1 MNKHRSLLLVSLFL
15 LVALACQAPA
25 TAAQT
30 RPAPEVATTLPSGAL
45 IFEDNFSDATSGWDR
60 RAAAEGIM
68 DYSLEGFRILVNAP
82 QTNFWSSTPRD
93 LKNVR
98 VEVDEGKL
106 NGPDEN
112 RAGLICRYAKNSYYF
127 FIVTHDGFYAIGM
140 YFDGKTSLLSGT
152 EMQASPLIN
161 RGMSVNHLRADCVD
175 NVLTFYV
182 NGQQLAQVKDDTLT
196 HGAVGILAGAFSEPG
211 VDVLFD
217 NFVAIQP

>member
-1 MNKHRSLLLVSLFL
+1 MSKHRSFLLMSLFL
-15 LVALACQAPA
+15 LVALACQVPA
-25 TAAQT
+25 TTSPT
-30 RPAPEVATTLPSGAL
+30 RPVPEVSTTLPSGAL
-45 IFEDNFSDATSGWDR
+45 IFEDNFSDTASGWDR
-60 RAAAEGIM
+60 RAAAEGVM
-68 DYSLEGFRILVNAP
+68 DYNLEGFRILVNTP
-82 QTNFWSSTPRD
+82 QTNFWSSTARD
-93 LKNVR
+93 LRDVR

-112 RAGLICRYAKNSYYF
+112 RAGLICRYTKNSYYF
-127 FIVTHDGFYAIGM
+127 FIITHDGFYGIGLF
-140 YFDGKTSLLSGT
+140 FDGKTSLLSGT

-196 HGAVGILAGAFSEPG
+196 HGAVGVLAGTFSEPG